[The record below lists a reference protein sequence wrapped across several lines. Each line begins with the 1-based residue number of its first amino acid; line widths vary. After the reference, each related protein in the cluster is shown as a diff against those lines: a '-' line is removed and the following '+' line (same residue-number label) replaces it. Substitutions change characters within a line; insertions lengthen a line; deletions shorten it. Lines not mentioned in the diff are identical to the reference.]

1 VAVTGIELLAMS
13 EPTNYSP
20 GSEGSTG
27 SRDPQFREHPR
38 TTRWPPGLV
47 AAVAVAAVV
56 VLGTLLVLEMHHPA
70 PTGSAAYA
78 EHLQLSNVRVSQ
90 SESLSGARST
100 FVDGQVV
107 NNGDQTV
114 TAATVE
120 AQFAWSGGQTQ
131 TATAPLAIVHMRQP
145 VVDTVP
151 LSTAPLGPGQQ
162 ADFRLIFDSVKSGFN
177 MRVTN
182 VRVLEA
188 STR

>member
-1 VAVTGIELLAMS
+1 M
-13 EPTNYSP
+13 
-20 GSEGSTG
+20 G

-47 AAVAVAAVV
+47 AAVAVAAMVV
-56 VLGTLLVLEMHHPA
+56 FGILLALEKHRPA
-70 PTGSAAYA
+70 PTGSAEYA
-78 EHLQLSNVRVSQ
+78 AHLQLSNMRVSQ
-90 SESLSGARST
+90 SESVSGALST

-120 AQFAWSGGQTQ
+120 AQFAWSGGQAQ

-151 LSTAPLGPGQQ
+151 LSTAPLAPGQQ
-162 ADFRLIFDSVKSGFN
+162 ADFRLIFDSVKSGSN
-177 MRVTN
+177 IQVTN
-182 VRVLEA
+182 VRVLQA